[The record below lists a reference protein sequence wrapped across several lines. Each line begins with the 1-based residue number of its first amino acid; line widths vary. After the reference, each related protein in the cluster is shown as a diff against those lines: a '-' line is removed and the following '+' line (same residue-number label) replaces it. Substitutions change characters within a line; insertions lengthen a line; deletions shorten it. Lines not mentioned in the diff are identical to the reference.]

1 MAVQEYAYSYFEY
14 HVSHI
19 VRCMMYQCG
28 HLIRDL
34 HAGLEISISELH
46 HHENLIDTRPNNHL
60 LDLDDMRMV

>member
-1 MAVQEYAYSYFEY
+1 MAAQEYAYSYCEY

-19 VRCMMYQCG
+19 VRRMMYQCE

-34 HAGLEISISELH
+34 HAGLEISIPELH
-46 HHENLIDTRPNNHL
+46 DHEYLIDTRPNNHL